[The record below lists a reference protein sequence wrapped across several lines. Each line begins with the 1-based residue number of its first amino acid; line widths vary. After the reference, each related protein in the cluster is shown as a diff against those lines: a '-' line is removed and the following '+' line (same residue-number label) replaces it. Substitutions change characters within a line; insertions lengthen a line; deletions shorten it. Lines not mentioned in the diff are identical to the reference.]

1 MGVWHGG
8 PDASMT
14 AKSRA
19 HLRARMVDA
28 LDSLEQEAQAGT
40 LDAVDLQRRLTT
52 ILNRHLGA
60 TWPHTTDI
68 APALNEALEA
78 YDSLHDAEA
87 KKAALETLFRS
98 LAERRGR
105 LRPMSFTTMLFTA
118 TL

>member
-1 MGVWHGG
+1 
-8 PDASMT
+8 MT

-28 LDSLEQEAQAGT
+28 LASLEQEAEAGAM
-40 LDAVDLQRRLTT
+40 DAADLQRRLTM

-68 APALNEALEA
+68 APALIEALEA

-87 KKAALETLFRS
+87 RKAALETLFRS
-98 LAERRGR
+98 LDERRSTF
-105 LRPMSFTTMLFTA
+105 RPMSFTSTLFTA
-118 TL
+118 TSRA

>member
-1 MGVWHGG
+1 
-8 PDASMT
+8 MT

-28 LDSLEQEAQAGT
+28 LALLEQEAQAGT
-40 LDAVDLQRRLTT
+40 MDVVDLQRRLTM

-68 APALNEALEA
+68 APILIEALDA
-78 YDSLHDAEA
+78 YESLHDAEA

-98 LAERRGR
+98 LDERRSR
-105 LRPMSFTTMLFTA
+105 SRAMSFTSTLLTA
-118 TL
+118 TLQA